1 MPSDKSQPANP
12 SSPKGRSSY
21 LVIWGFAAL
30 LLILSWSAIFYKI
43 NVERQAELAQ
53 VFRNN
58 ANLARVF
65 EEHTIRTI
73 QSVDQS
79 ILFLRN
85 QYERVGSRIDIAGYV
100 KDGLIND
107 DLFTQ
112 LGIINEKGLFSHSS
126 LNAAIGTDI
135 SDREYFRVQIPD
147 NSGQLFVGQSLM
159 GKVTKKWS
167 MTFSR
172 RITQRDGSFGGV
184 VAVSLDPQYLTSF
197 YRQIDL
203 GKHGIVALIGADSM
217 VRARR
222 QGDDGSYGQDLTGSA
237 VVKAAFE
244 QGNGTTVNVAR
255 IDGIKRLYS
264 FRKVRDYP
272 LWVFVAS
279 GEEESLAEA
288 NHRARLYQMFGGALS
303 LLILAFSLAITRDI
317 AKRKQTETSL
327 ANSEMQLR
335 TIIENEPE
343 CIKIVDADGRLTFMN
358 PAGLKMIE
366 ADDLSQVRG
375 HPVLGVIAPEFQE
388 KYADLHERVI
398 RGESAHMEYQ
408 VVGLHGGRRWLET
421 HAVPMQ
427 SQSEVQHLAITRDID
442 EKKKY
447 EAELEKH
454 YKHLET
460 LVEERTVALSIAK
473 EFAETANRAKSQFLA
488 NMSHELRTPMNAI
501 MGMTDLALRKASD
514 PKLRDQL
521 GKVMNASQHLLH
533 VINDIL
539 DISKIEAER
548 LTLERVS
555 FKLGEVLENLISLI
569 GHKIEEKNLKLRVD
583 LAPEV
588 AGHALLGDPTRLGQ
602 ILLNLTGNALKFT
615 EQGAI
620 TVRVRRLEDNPN
632 DVLMRFEVQDTGIG
646 ISAEDQKKLFTAFE
660 QADGSMTRKY
670 GGTGLGLAISKR
682 LAQLMGGQVG
692 VESAAGQGST
702 FWFTVRLGKST
713 DAVLPAP
720 TFAQGSA
727 EARLKTQFAGTRILL
742 AEDEPINQEVSR
754 GLLEDVGMAVD
765 LAEDGTEA
773 LAMAQRVSYDL
784 ILMDMQMPNLNGVD
798 ATKAI
803 RALPGYATTPILA
816 MTANAFDEDRRIC
829 IDAGMN
835 DHIGKPVDPDK
846 LFETLL
852 KWLSVTRA

>member
-1 MPSDKSQPANP
+1 
-12 SSPKGRSSY
+12 
-21 LVIWGFAAL
+21 
-30 LLILSWSAIFYKI
+30 
-43 NVERQAELAQ
+43 
-53 VFRNN
+53 
-58 ANLARVF
+58 
-65 EEHTIRTI
+65 
-73 QSVDQS
+73 
-79 ILFLRN
+79 
-85 QYERVGSRIDIAGYV
+85 
-100 KDGLIND
+100 
-107 DLFTQ
+107 
-112 LGIINEKGLFSHSS
+112 
-126 LNAAIGTDI
+126 
-135 SDREYFRVQIPD
+135 
-147 NSGQLFVGQSLM
+147 
-159 GKVTKKWS
+159 
-167 MTFSR
+167 
-172 RITQRDGSFGGV
+172 
-184 VAVSLDPQYLTSF
+184 
-197 YRQIDL
+197 
-203 GKHGIVALIGADSM
+203 
-217 VRARR
+217 
-222 QGDDGSYGQDLTGSA
+222 
-237 VVKAAFE
+237 
-244 QGNGTTVNVAR
+244 
-255 IDGIKRLYS
+255 
-264 FRKVRDYP
+264 
-272 LWVFVAS
+272 
-279 GEEESLAEA
+279 
-288 NHRARLYQMFGGALS
+288 
-303 LLILAFSLAITRDI
+303 
-317 AKRKQTETSL
+317 
-327 ANSEMQLR
+327 
-335 TIIENEPE
+335 
-343 CIKIVDADGRLTFMN
+343 
-358 PAGLKMIE
+358 
-366 ADDLSQVRG
+366 
-375 HPVLGVIAPEFQE
+375 
-388 KYADLHERVI
+388 
-398 RGESAHMEYQ
+398 
-408 VVGLHGGRRWLET
+408 
-421 HAVPMQ
+421 
-427 SQSEVQHLAITRDID
+427 
-442 EKKKY
+442 
-447 EAELEKH
+447 
-454 YKHLET
+454 
-460 LVEERTVALSIAK
+460 
-473 EFAETANRAKSQFLA
+473 
-488 NMSHELRTPMNAI
+488 MNAI

-521 GKVMNASQHLLH
+521 GKVMHASQHLLH

-548 LTLERVS
+548 LTLERVN